1 MVNVCFPKQQTQLQ
15 HLTGELR
22 SHVPQ
27 GNSAHVIQLRPDAV
41 RNTDFLNLVAICIM
55 LCFQMNFGN
64 IGMSAI
70 IYFYVEKTTLLFYH
84 FSPLGIYTE
93 YSVKNFFK
101 NFR

>member
-1 MVNVCFPKQQTQLQ
+1 
-15 HLTGELR
+15 
-22 SHVPQ
+22 
-27 GNSAHVIQLRPDAV
+27 
-41 RNTDFLNLVAICIM
+41 M

-93 YSVKNFFK
+93 YSVKIFFK